1 METSLKIDFASFQNF
16 SREYQA
22 TQLPKSREI
31 RWELKGEDRFR
42 VQIYRLQLLF
52 LFSAQLK
59 AFGHFTSL
67 LYRDGKESYKKV
79 QLAYLLL

>member
-1 METSLKIDFASFQNF
+1 MTPMETSLKIDLTSFQNF
-16 SREYQA
+16 SPEYQA

-31 RWELKGEDRFR
+31 RWELKERTALEFRF
-42 VQIYRLQLLF
+42 IALLF

-59 AFGHFTSL
+59 PFGHFTSF

-79 QLAYLLL
+79 